1 MRRSEP
7 IERLPFSIAEKE
19 LLLNHGEDIENIPFE
34 NRAAAWEKWASDDD
48 VSDLSIIDRCDIDP
62 SQSGGRHPA
71 REWADLWTHHVR
83 PVFLKERAQET
94 HRTTTFAASSHRQH
108 SLSPK
113 RSIAPTPS
121 KTHPSID
128 MDAKNIRSRSLSCGP
143 ISPMICHRSSTLPV
157 RTPAKK
163 QNAYISRSDS
173 PGIDQ
178 EDDMPWEHDEPTVF
192 LPMLRTATLCL
203 STERSAS
210 RERSDSGSPKRKRA
224 TVDKSD
230 LPSSSPPGST
240 LPLPLSNK
248 RQRLNKSRTGLLEI
262 ASTPENSPT
271 RDLQKPFQ
279 FLSKEDPEVVG
290 ILEDDSCEDSSS
302 TDSLTPDY
310 DSRPHG
316 RQASLTLSSPTRA
329 VPETQTATTQ
339 AIYQD
344 PTQDVDLDVPP
355 PDEGWDDESL
365 HDGVASGPNPN
376 IQPVDFDP
384 ALTIPET
391 QFTLPDTQGL
401 LDRGTY
407 VPEFDIAEP
416 DSGWDGVGI
425 VPSLSPPMPASRS
438 SSPRDAANGPPTPDD
453 VAAMDAWASSKLAL
467 GYHYEDVV
475 EALKVTSTADCEL
488 ADYVLMYMN
497 GKGKGQ
503 IPQDEPGVW
512 TESDDADLHSTEARR
527 IEKMHKKHGEKRCD
541 SRFEYNLHYGPDEE

>member
-1 MRRSEP
+1 
-7 IERLPFSIAEKE
+7 
-19 LLLNHGEDIENIPFE
+19 
-34 NRAAAWEKWASDDD
+34 
-48 VSDLSIIDRCDIDP
+48 
-62 SQSGGRHPA
+62 
-71 REWADLWTHHVR
+71 
-83 PVFLKERAQET
+83 
-94 HRTTTFAASSHRQH
+94 
-108 SLSPK
+108 
-113 RSIAPTPS
+113 
-121 KTHPSID
+121 
-128 MDAKNIRSRSLSCGP
+128 
-143 ISPMICHRSSTLPV
+143 MICHRSSTLPV
-157 RTPAKK
+157 RTPPKN

-173 PGIDQ
+173 PGISQ
-178 EDDMPWEHDEPTVF
+178 EDDIPWEHDEPTGF
-192 LPMLRTATLCL
+192 LPMLRTATPCL

-210 RERSDSGSPKRKRA
+210 HERSDSGSPKRKRA
-224 TVDKSD
+224 NVDMDD

-248 RQRLNKSRTGLLEI
+248 RQHLNKSRTGLIEI
-262 ASTPENSPT
+262 ASTPEISPAR

-290 ILEDDSCEDSSS
+290 ISEDDSCEDSSS
-302 TDSLTPDY
+302 TDSWAPDY

-344 PTQDVDLDVPP
+344 PTQDIDLDVPP

-376 IQPVDFDP
+376 TQPVDFDP

-407 VPEFDIAEP
+407 VPDFDIAEP
-416 DSGWDGVGI
+416 DNGWDGVEI
-425 VPSLSPPMPASRS
+425 VPSPSPLMPTSRS
-438 SSPRDAANGPPTPDD
+438 SSPRDAANGLPTRDD
-453 VAAMDAWASSKLAL
+453 VAAMNDWFDSKVAF

-475 EALKVTSTADCEL
+475 EALKVTSTADCQL
-488 ADYVLMYMN
+488 ADHVLSYMN

-503 IPQDEPGVW
+503 IPQDKPGVW
-512 TESDDADLHSTEARR
+512 TESDDADLHSIEARR
-527 IEKMHKKHGEKRCD
+527 VKKMEEKHGQERCD
-541 SRFEYNLHYGPDEE
+541 YRLRFNWHYGAG